1 MDLNALDTSTNDMNV
16 QTLFPW
22 SARVFP
28 RVAGLLAGAM
38 LSSVVV
44 AQPVGPW
51 SVKLGYNR
59 ISPQVTSSELSAPSL
74 PGGRAEVGPSHNLLF
89 TIAYR
94 LDEQVS
100 AELFLGTP
108 LKHELTGDGSL
119 KGVGH
124 LGTVTQLPPTVFL
137 QYRPGNSRWALRPY
151 VGLGLTFA
159 FFRDE
164 TGSSTLDAV
173 TNPGSTEATTFKV
186 KDAVGITPQVGVTWA
201 WRQDWF
207 VDLGLAKSYIKT
219 RATFSTGQSIDV
231 RLDPWIANVSIGR
244 RF

>member
-1 MDLNALDTSTNDMNV
+1 MALNAIDTSTNDMDFK
-16 QTLFPW
+16 TLPPW
-22 SARVFP
+22 GNRVS
-28 RVAGLLAGAM
+28 RRLAGLLAGV
-38 LSSVVV
+38 LLPSVAV
-44 AQPVGPW
+44 AQPVGAW

-59 ISPQVTSSELSAPSL
+59 ISPQVTSAELSAPSL
-74 PGGRAEVGPSHNLLF
+74 PGGRAEVGPANNLLF

-94 LDEQVS
+94 LDERLS

-124 LGTVTQLPPTVFL
+124 LGNVTQLPPTAFL
-137 QYRPGNSRWALRPY
+137 QYRPGSSRWTLRPY

-186 KDAVGITPQVGVTWA
+186 KDAVGITPQVGLTYA
-201 WRQDWF
+201 WQQDWF
-207 VDLGLAKSYIKT
+207 VDFGVAKSFIKT
-219 RATFSTGQSIDV
+219 TATFSTGQSIGV